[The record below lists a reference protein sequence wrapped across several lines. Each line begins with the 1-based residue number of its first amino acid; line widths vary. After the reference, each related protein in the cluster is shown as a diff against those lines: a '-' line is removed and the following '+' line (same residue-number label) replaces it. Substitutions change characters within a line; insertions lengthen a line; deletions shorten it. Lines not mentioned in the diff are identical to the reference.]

1 MSVKEIGAAAGYG
14 LTFARES
21 KKQYGLLPL
30 HFRREMSPG
39 KG

>member
-14 LTFARES
+14 SGLTFARGF

-30 HFRREMSPG
+30 HFRR
-39 KG
+39 